1 MAPQGLGGDENADVL
16 CILLVGSHAEH
27 QTEKPIDRSPAD
39 QSHSPS
45 SKSHDSIPRGGL
57 LSKASKTPKRTA
69 LPAKRKRA
77 TSRPFPYAK
86 VAEMWAQKKTIPEIA
101 TAIDR
106 VGKGDDKFH
115 ALRIFLSKMHKGYKN
130 TEGKVV
136 KLRYRVSRK
145 TLTLAVKAGKRAA
158 Q

>member
-1 MAPQGLGGDENADVL
+1 M
-16 CILLVGSHAEH
+16 
-27 QTEKPIDRSPAD
+27 
-39 QSHSPS
+39 
-45 SKSHDSIPRGGL
+45 
-57 LSKASKTPKRTA
+57 SKASKTPKRTA

-115 ALRIFLSKMHKGYKN
+115 ALRIFLSKMHKGYKD
-130 TEGKVV
+130 TEGNVV
-136 KLRYRVSRK
+136 KLPYRVSRK
-145 TLTLAVKAGKRAA
+145 TLKLAVKAGKKASA
-158 Q
+158 